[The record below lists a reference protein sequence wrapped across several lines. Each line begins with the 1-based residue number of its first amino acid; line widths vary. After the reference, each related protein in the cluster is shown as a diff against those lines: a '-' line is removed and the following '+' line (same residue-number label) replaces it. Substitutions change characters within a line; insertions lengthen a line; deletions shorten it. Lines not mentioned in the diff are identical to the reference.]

1 MHELRKHYLLD
12 EWVIIASGREKRP
25 KQLGAETPEMPKEKC
40 PFCVGKEEETPPEIT
55 RIPFQGKT
63 WRVRVVPNKFSA
75 VDDTTLVEKLALP
88 FRVLKTAAGKHEVII
103 ETPLHELQMADF
115 TESRIMEVLNIWIER
130 IVELEKNIN
139 IQEVSLY
146 KNQGGKAGA
155 SLSHAHS
162 QLIALN
168 QVSKRTKD
176 EIAAFTKAF
185 EATGSCPYCAVIAL
199 EKDSQRRVFENQSIA
214 VFTPFASKSPFELV
228 IFPKRHSKHFKGMM
242 EKEKADF
249 ASAMKKAL
257 LAIRGLGGDFNF
269 YFKHAP
275 PETGDFH
282 WYATLEP
289 RLAIRAGFEKAT
301 GTMINS
307 FSPEFAASYYREKFE
322 AMK

>member
-25 KQLGAETPEMPKEKC
+25 KQIVSETKIMPKNKC
-40 PFCVGKEEETPPEIT
+40 PFCVGKENETPPEIM
-55 RIPFQGKT
+55 RVPFQGKT

-75 VDDTTLVEKLALP
+75 VDDTTLVEKLELP
-88 FRVLKTAAGKHEVII
+88 FRFLRTAAGKHEVII
-103 ETPLHELQMADF
+103 ETPLHELQIADF
-115 TESRIMEVLNIWIER
+115 TESRIMEVLKVWIKR
-130 IVELEKNIN
+130 VSALEKNVN
-139 IQEVSLY
+139 VQEVSLF
-146 KNQGGKAGA
+146 KNQGAKAGA

-168 QVSKRTKD
+168 QVSERTKN
-176 EIAAFTKAF
+176 EMSAFAKAF
-185 EATGSCPYCAVIAL
+185 ESIGNCPYCAVIAL
-199 EKDSQRRVFENQSIA
+199 EKDSQRRVFENQSFVA
-214 VFTPFASKSPFELV
+214 FTPFASKSPFELV

-249 ASAMKKAL
+249 ANVLKKAFI
-257 LAIRGLGGDFNF
+257 AVRGLGEDFNL

-275 PETGDFH
+275 PDAGDFH
-282 WYATLEP
+282 WYVTIEP
-289 RLAIRAGFEKAT
+289 MMAIRAGFEKAT

-322 AMK
+322 VDK